1 MDLTNE
7 LPSNESS
14 ASSWDSQINDQ
25 ECINQVVNY
34 YHQTLKQSP
43 EALEYLTKRGLT
55 NSELLTHFKLGYSD
69 RSLGLLLPNKQLK
82 AGKQIR
88 QQLQQVGVYSS
99 SGHEKYRGSITVPVF
114 NEEGEIVDLY
124 GRKIG
129 QRFRKGT
136 PLHTH
141 LSEESLSL
149 FNTEALKASTEI
161 ILCGSII
168 DALTFWNYGYRH
180 VTVFN
185 RLNNSLEP
193 LLEAFEQYG
202 IERVLIAFRNDTE
215 ANTAALS
222 IAEKLFNSR
231 VDCFRIQFPLN
242 HDANNFAVKSEH
254 PQDALGELIRK
265 AEWMGVERPTRLS
278 SIENED
284 TDQEVNQLE
293 QTPSEED
300 LNDQQSDLLDGL
312 LFDTCEEV
320 LEVDPVEQELPPI
333 DTSSISPVPQVQD
346 NQIKAKV
353 NENEITFNLGNRRY
367 RIRGMHKNLNLD
379 QLRVNVLVHYLTDDD
394 EFNDLEL
401 EEPQNKTTILGRPDL
416 GFHVDTFDLYAAR
429 HRNSFIKQASLELG
443 LKDSVIKKDI
453 GRILLELEQIQEQQ
467 VSNLLEQS
475 SDVKLDTEEELEAMA
490 FLKSD
495 NLQDTILNDFNTIG
509 VVGEESNKL
518 VGYLA
523 CVSRL
528 LPKPLAVVIQS
539 TSAAGKSSLMDAVLK
554 FFPKESC
561 VQYSAMTGQSL
572 YYLGETELKNKVLAI
587 AEEEG
592 ASQASYALKLLQ
604 TDGHLSIAST
614 GKDANSGKLTTQEY
628 YLEGPVA
635 IFFTT
640 TVIDV
645 DEELQNRCIV
655 LTVNESREQTQAI
668 HSIQRHQQ
676 TLEGLLSSNT
686 NQCILNKHQNAQRL
700 LKPLAVIN
708 PFADQLTFTDYQTRN
723 RRDHL
728 KYLTLINAIA
738 LLHQYQRDIKTIHHN
753 NKPVE
758 YIEVQASD
766 IKLANKLCHQVLGR
780 TLDELS
786 PQSRNL
792 LNIIHQH
799 VVNKMNELDLERSEV
814 RMTRKA
820 IRDFAGWGQTQLT
833 VHLKRLVEM
842 EYLMVHQGGRGKSF
856 VYELFYSGEG
866 DKGEAFMMNLI
877 DSNHL
882 DNHA

>member
-1 MDLTNE
+1 MTDFQQNDLPHHE
-7 LPSNESS
+7 LLV
-14 ASSWDSQINDQ
+14 
-25 ECINQVVNY
+25 QVVNY
-34 YHQTLKQSP
+34 YHQTLLQLPKAQ
-43 EALEYLTKRGLT
+43 AYLSQRGLT
-55 NSELLTHFKLGYSD
+55 NPELITHFKLGYSD

-88 QQLQQVGVYSS
+88 QQLQDIGVYSA
-99 SGHEKYRGSITVPVF
+99 SGHEKYRGSITVPILDEQGQVS
-114 NEEGEIVDLY
+114 ELY
-124 GRKIG
+124 GRKVG
-129 QRFRKGT
+129 NRLRKGT
-136 PLHTH
+136 PLHTF
-141 LSEESLSL
+141 LNESSAAI
-149 FNTEALKASTEI
+149 FNRQALKASTEI
-161 ILCGSII
+161 ILCRSVI

-180 VTVFN
+180 VVAVSTIEEHREVLVSALEQFN
-185 RLNNSLEP
+185 
-193 LLEAFEQYG
+193 
-202 IERVLIAFRNDTE
+202 IERVLIAFAHTTE
-215 ANTAALS
+215 GSEAATRL
-222 IAEKLFNSR
+222 AEGLFEHR
-231 VDCFRIQFPLN
+231 IDCYRIQFPLN
-242 HDANNFAVKSEH
+242 VDANTFAVKSSQ
-254 PQDALGELIRK
+254 PQEALGELIRK
-265 AEWMGVERPTRLS
+265 ASWMGLARPTRLS
-278 SIENED
+278 SLEGGVE
-284 TDQEVNQLE
+284 TDNTVDDISQEAPPSDILE
-293 QTPSEED
+293 ELLEEEFKASIKEEAEQPS
-300 LNDQQSDLLDGL
+300 
-312 LFDTCEEV
+312 
-320 LEVDPVEQELPPI
+320 LPPI
-333 DTSSISPVPQVQD
+333 DASQLSPLPQSSSPSITAQVSEHEISF
-346 NQIKAKV
+346 
-353 NENEITFNLGNRRY
+353 ELGHRRY
-367 RIRGMHKNLNLD
+367 RVRGMHKSLSLD
-379 QLRVNVLVHYLTDDD
+379 QLRVNVLVHYLTED
-394 EFNDLEL
+394 EESNELEL
-401 EEPQNKTTILGRPDL
+401 DDTRRQQVPLGRPDL
-416 GFHVDTFDLYAAR
+416 GFHVDTFDMYSAR
-429 HRNSFIKQASLELG
+429 HRNSFIKQAAIEMG

-453 GRILLELEQIQEQQ
+453 GKILLALEQLQEQQ
-467 VSNLLEQS
+467 INNALEQS
-475 SDVKLDTEEELEAMA
+475 AEVTLDVEQELEAMA

-495 NLQDTILNDFNTIG
+495 NLRDTILNDFNTIG

-640 TVIDV
+640 TAIDV

-676 TLEGLLSSNT
+676 TLEGLLASNT

-728 KYLTLINAIA
+728 KYLTLINSIA
-738 LLHQYQRDIKTIHHN
+738 LLHQYQREIKTVNHN
-753 NKPVE
+753 DKQVE
-758 YIEVQASD
+758 YIEVEPSD
-766 IKLANKLCHQVLGR
+766 IELANKLCHQVLGR

-792 LNIIHQH
+792 LTIIHQH
-799 VVNKMNELDLERSEV
+799 VSSKMDELDLEKSEV

-820 IRDFAGWGQTQLT
+820 IRDFTGWGQTQLT
-833 VHLKRLVEM
+833 VHLKRLVDM
-842 EYLMVHQGGRGKSF
+842 EYLMVHQGGRGKCF
-856 VYELFYSGEG
+856 VYELLYSGEG
-866 DKGEAFMMNLI
+866 EQGDAFMMNLI
-877 DSNHL
+877 DSHSL
-882 DNHA
+882 QIHA